1 MTAGSTPAPSSTI
14 AHIVHRKVDGLDLCV
29 FERGAGK
36 PLLLIHGQFGDH
48 LDWEPV
54 LEPLSQH
61 YRVIA
66 PDLPGFG
73 DSEKPDAAYDAAFF
87 NRVLDQLLTT
97 LGVEKVAVVGNSFG
111 GQIAGLFALA
121 YPQRVSEVVFVD
133 SGGFREVPEAEKQ
146 FVAQRFGE
154 AVLAQLTPAIHEF
167 LFAPLFPASAA
178 AAKDRYLAKQNA
190 KLARPDRAQYARALF
205 RSITLSNNTNL
216 LPDLPRIRQRTLVL
230 HGHNDPVIQEAFSR
244 EAAKRLANAE
254 LVVLE
259 NIGHIPQL
267 EAPER
272 FCAELHR
279 FLG

>member
-1 MTAGSTPAPSSTI
+1 MTAGSPAASSVI
-14 AHIVHRKVDGLDLCV
+14 AAHVLHREVDGIDLCV

-48 LDWEPV
+48 RDWEPV

-87 NRVLDQLLTT
+87 TRVLDRLLATFC
-97 LGVEKVAVVGNSFG
+97 VEKTAVVGNSFG

-121 YPQRVSEVVFVD
+121 CPQRVSELVFVD

-146 FVAQRFGE
+146 FVAQRFSE

-167 LFAPLFPASAA
+167 LFAPLFPASASA
-178 AAKDRYLAKQNA
+178 ARDRYLAKQNV
-190 KLARPDRAQYARALF
+190 KLNRPDRGQYARALF

-216 LPDLPRIRQRTLVL
+216 LPDLAGISQRTLVL
-230 HGHNDPVIQEAFSR
+230 HGQNDPVVQEALSR
-244 EAAKRLANAE
+244 EAAKRLPNAE
-254 LVVLE
+254 LVVLD
-259 NIGHIPQL
+259 NVGHIPQL

-272 FCAELHR
+272 FCAELRR